1 MYNDE
6 DWKEDLRN
14 KKRQKDESEA
24 REKKSWR
31 RLSFGVVMIIAIIG
45 IFKG

>member
-14 KKRQKDESEA
+14 KKKAADEEV
-24 REKKSWR
+24 EKNKKSWR
-31 RLSFGVVMIIAIIG
+31 NFSVVALLLIALIG

>member
-1 MYNDE
+1 MYDDE

-14 KKRQKDESEA
+14 KKKLSDE
-24 REKKSWR
+24 EKVKNQKSWR
-31 RLSFGVVMIIAIIG
+31 KLSFLTLLVVALIG